1 MGGSLKAS
9 AQGLEIIEQVRRQKG
24 WNRQASVWYMA
35 AQTTQAT
42 LKRFLQG
49 DPIQKET
56 FIQLCQA
63 IGINRWQE
71 VVDITTV
78 PNPIQPIRIW
88 EGVPDVSVFYG
99 RQEELASLE
108 QWIINDRCRL
118 IALLGMG
125 GIGKTALVAKLAEQI
140 QEQFEYLVLRSFR
153 YAPSAEVLVAELLQV
168 LSNKPVSELPEHLD
182 SRVSLLIEYL
192 NKHRVLLVLDNLE
205 IILRSGDFAGH
216 YLEGYKPYGEILKR
230 VGQEIHKSCVLL
242 TSREKTPEIALLEG
256 ATLSVRSLHLS
267 GLGEAAREI
276 LKSKDLAAESKWGTL
291 IQIYRGNPLV
301 LKIVSTSIKELF
313 DGNVAEFLKQSL
325 TLITGDVS
333 DFIEQQF
340 ERLSEL
346 EKQIMYRLAR
356 EKAPIML
363 TKLQEILLPVAPSEF
378 LKALESLGRRS
389 LIEKST
395 AGFTLQPAIMEYIS
409 NRL

>member
-9 AQGLEIIEQVRRQKG
+9 AQGLEIIEQVRKHKG
-24 WNRQASVWYMA
+24 WNRQASVWYQTA
-35 AQTTQAT
+35 LTTQAT

-49 DPIQKET
+49 EPIQQDT
-56 FIQLCQA
+56 FIRLCQA
-63 IGINRWQE
+63 IGIHRWQE
-71 VVDITTV
+71 IVDSTTV
-78 PNPIQPIRIW
+78 PSSIQPIKIW

-99 RQEELASLE
+99 RQEELVSLE

-140 QEQFEYLVLRSFR
+140 QDQFEYLIWRSLR
-153 YAPSAEVLVAELLQV
+153 YAPSVEILVTELLQF
-168 LSNKPVSELPEHLD
+168 LSNQPVSELPEHLD
-182 SRVSLLIEYL
+182 GQVSWLIDYL
-192 NKHRVLLVLDNLE
+192 NKHRILLVLDNLE

-230 VGQEIHKSCVLL
+230 VGQETHNSCVLL

-256 ATLSVRSLHLS
+256 ANLPVRTLNLS
-267 GLGEAAREI
+267 GLGDAAREI
-276 LKSKDLAAESKWGTL
+276 LRSKDLSAESKWGTL

-301 LKIVSTSIKELF
+301 LKIVATSIKEIF

-356 EKAPIML
+356 EQAPIML
-363 TKLQEILLPVAPSEF
+363 PKLQEILLPVAPPEF
-378 LKALESLGRRS
+378 FKALESLGRRS

-395 AGFTLQPAIMEYIS
+395 AGFTLQPAIMEYIT